1 MISTRGLL
9 NIHFT
14 KCYLRMQFLY
24 LYVVIEKKNYVFYF
38 RNSGRVAVHFVPVD
52 SDGGAILHGG

>member
-1 MISTRGLL
+1 ML
-9 NIHFT
+9 F
-14 KCYLRMQFLY
+14 KDAVLY
-24 LYVVIEKKNYVFYF
+24 LYVVIEKKKTHVFYF